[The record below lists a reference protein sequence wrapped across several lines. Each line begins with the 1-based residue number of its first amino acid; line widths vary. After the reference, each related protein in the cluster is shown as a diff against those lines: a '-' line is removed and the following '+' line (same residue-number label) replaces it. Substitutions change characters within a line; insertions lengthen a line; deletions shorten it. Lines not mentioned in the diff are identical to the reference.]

1 MDVLWRVRLGFF
13 TALLAAAT
21 ALGPLAWTARA
32 ADFEAPPAFNAAD
45 VLGPG
50 RVRGTHY
57 TIDPRAQNDGFMNRY
72 KVTSPFGTM
81 EAYGDAM
88 VMERAREM
96 DAIAAIRK
104 IKKTDAYMKGL
115 ENAIVSPFEASKEA
129 ITKPIQTLGNLADRT
144 KQLVSDV
151 FSAIK
156 NLGKDSGREEDS
168 SLLKDLIGYNKTK
181 RKLAFE
187 LGVDPYSSNR
197 FLQQELGDLAWAGFA
212 GNATIDLAISAATA
226 GGVGVAISAVEMA
239 TASESLLREQSPTSL
254 TNINTQ
260 HLAAMGIEGEEAD
273 AFLFHAQFSVRH
285 QTLLVHGLAAMEN
298 VAGRADYVRLA
309 NSAKNENEALFFQR
323 TARNHGRLPS
333 AGAEG
338 GAHGRQRRRGV
349 LRGCRRQD
357 DPAGAC
363 RLRGVDAEVG
373 PDDRGL
379 SRRRAVPGARS
390 PALWITGTVSPR
402 TRNHLAAQG
411 IAIEER
417 VFPRRLADRVI
428 AVKPSEAPEA
438 RK

>member
-1 MDVLWRVRLGFF
+1 MDVQWRVRLGFC

-21 ALGPLAWTARA
+21 AFGPLAWAARA

-72 KVTSPFGTM
+72 KVTSPFGTL

-115 ENAIVSPFEASKEA
+115 ENAVVSPFEASKEA

-144 KQLVSDV
+144 KQLISDV

-181 RKLAFE
+181 RKLAFD

-197 FLQQELGDLAWAGFA
+197 FLQQELGDLAWASFA
-212 GNATIDLAISAATA
+212 GNATIDLAITAATA

-239 TASESLLREQSPTSL
+239 TASESLLRENSPTSL

-260 HLAAMGIEGEEAD
+260 HLAAMGIEGKEAD

-298 VAGRADYVRLA
+298 VAGRGDYIRLA
-309 NSAKNENEALFFQR
+309 KNAKNENESLFFQR
-323 TARNHGRLPS
+323 TAEIMGAYHQQVQRVTRIVVSSGVAFFEDVDGRIILPALADYVVWTPKS
-333 AGAEG
+333 ARMIGAF
-338 GAHGRQRRRGV
+338 
-349 LRGCRRQD
+349 
-357 DPAGAC
+357 PAG
-363 RLRGVDAEVG
+363 G
-373 PDDRGL
+373 
-379 SRRRAVPGARS
+379 RS

-411 IAIEER
+411 IAAEER

-428 AVKPSEAPEA
+428 AVKPPEA
-438 RK
+438 EK

>member
-1 MDVLWRVRLGFF
+1 MFCGASAWDFSRPFSPPPPPSARWP
-13 TALLAAAT
+13 
-21 ALGPLAWTARA
+21 GPPGPPTSR
-32 ADFEAPPAFNAAD
+32 APPAFNAAD

-72 KVTSPFGTM
+72 KITSPFGTM

-197 FLQQELGDLAWAGFA
+197 FLQEELGDLAWAGFA

-323 TARNHGRLPS
+323 TAEIMGAYHQQARRVARMVVSGGVAFFEDADGRMILPALADYVVWTPKS
-333 AGAEG
+333 ARMIGAF
-338 GAHGRQRRRGV
+338 
-349 LRGCRRQD
+349 
-357 DPAGAC
+357 
-363 RLRGVDAEVG
+363 
-373 PDDRGL
+373 PD
-379 SRRRAVPGARS
+379 GARS

>member
-1 MDVLWRVRLGFF
+1 MVVQWRVRLGFF
-13 TALLAAAT
+13 TAILAAT
-21 ALGPLAWTARA
+21 ALGPLASTARA
-32 ADFEAPPAFNAAD
+32 ADFEGPPAFNAID

-50 RVRGTHY
+50 RVRGANY
-57 TIDPRAQNDGFMNRY
+57 TIDPKAQNDGFMNRY
-72 KVTSPFGTM
+72 KVTSPFGTI

-88 VMERAREM
+88 AMERGREM
-96 DAIAAIRK
+96 EAIAAIRK

-115 ENAIVSPFEASKEA
+115 ENAVVSPFEASKEA

-181 RKLAFE
+181 RKLAFD

-197 FLQQELGDLAWAGFA
+197 FLQQELGDLAWASFA
-212 GNATIDLAISAATA
+212 GNATIDLAITAATA

-239 TASESLLREQSPTSL
+239 TASESLLREKSPTSL

-260 HLAAMGIEGEEAD
+260 HLAAMGIEGKEAD

-298 VAGRADYVRLA
+298 VAGRGDYIRLA
-309 NSAKNENEALFFQR
+309 KNAKNENESLFFQR
-323 TARNHGRLPS
+323 TAEIMGAYHQQVQRVTRIVVSSGVAFFEDVDGRIILPALADYVVWTPKS
-333 AGAEG
+333 ARMIGAF
-338 GAHGRQRRRGV
+338 
-349 LRGCRRQD
+349 
-357 DPAGAC
+357 PAG
-363 RLRGVDAEVG
+363 G
-373 PDDRGL
+373 
-379 SRRRAVPGARS
+379 RS

-411 IAIEER
+411 IAAEER

-428 AVKPSEAPEA
+428 AVKPPEA
-438 RK
+438 EK